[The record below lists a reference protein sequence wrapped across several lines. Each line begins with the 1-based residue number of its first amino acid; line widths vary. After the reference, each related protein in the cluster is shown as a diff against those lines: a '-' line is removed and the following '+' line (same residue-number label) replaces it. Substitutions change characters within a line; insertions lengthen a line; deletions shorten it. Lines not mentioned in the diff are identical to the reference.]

1 MCRSDKKDFQC
12 LSQLDDMADVDD
24 IQWQEDFKVRV
35 SSGFDRLVA
44 FAATELNRRSIE
56 EERASPKREIP
67 PYVPDSYR
75 HHMKKD
81 DVRKMK
87 SDRDYASELSNERRM
102 RMMIEENRK
111 SKHHLPHHHQQQDE

>member
-1 MCRSDKKDFQC
+1 
-12 LSQLDDMADVDD
+12 MADDDD
-24 IQWQEDFKVRV
+24 IQWQEEFKVRV

-56 EERASPKREIP
+56 EERLSPKREIP
-67 PYVPDSYR
+67 PYVDHYHRPS
-75 HHMKKD
+75 HHMKKE

-87 SDRDYASELSNERRM
+87 PERDYASDLSNERRM

-111 SKHHLPHHHQQQDE
+111 SKHHLQHQQQDD

>member
-1 MCRSDKKDFQC
+1 
-12 LSQLDDMADVDD
+12 MADDDD
-24 IQWQEDFKVRV
+24 IQWQEEFKVRV

-56 EERASPKREIP
+56 EERVSPKREIP
-67 PYVPDSYR
+67 PYVDHYR
-75 HHMKKD
+75 PSHHMKKE

-87 SDRDYASELSNERRM
+87 PERDYASDLSNERRM

-111 SKHHLPHHHQQQDE
+111 SKHHLQHHQQQDE

>member
-1 MCRSDKKDFQC
+1 
-12 LSQLDDMADVDD
+12 MADVDD

-56 EERASPKREIP
+56 EERVSPKREIP
-67 PYVPDSYR
+67 PYVEHYR
-75 HHMKKD
+75 ASHHMKKED
-81 DVRKMK
+81 ARKMK
-87 SDRDYASELSNERRM
+87 SERDYASELSNERRM

-111 SKHHLPHHHQQQDE
+111 SKHHLPHHQDD